1 MTERYLSKRLKM
13 VGYGRVSTDEEKQL
27 DSLQNQIE
35 FFTQFAESRNYQLI
49 HVYAD
54 EGISGKQLKKRD
66 EFMKMLSDAEIYQFD
81 VVVVKDVSRFARN
94 TVDLL
99 TSIRKLKGMGVNVLF
114 VNNNQQTMGESE
126 FVITL
131 LGAMAQEESANL
143 SKRVKFGK
151 AINAKKGR
159 VPREILGYDKVD
171 NYTLKVNEEGASLV
185 RRIYTMYL
193 SGDCG
198 MAHIATIL
206 RGEQIRTPK
215 GCAFTEGYIRRVLTN
230 PIYCGTLVNHKT
242 VTVDFINGKRV
253 ALAEDEQYF
262 HDRPE
267 LAIVSKEDYDAV
279 QRIREQRCMMQTANG
294 KDPRRRYSSRYL
306 FSGLVRCAQCGRTMI
321 RQNNKRPNGVVDSY
335 WRCPSGTGM
344 KHDDH
349 CENRVFIRDDE
360 LRSALSEMLDSIIS
374 DKQAF
379 AALLKSA
386 IETKANDTQRV
397 EEETTSIEQ
406 RRIRLLKQKE
416 KYVELC
422 VNEAITMDELK
433 QYTIKIIKQLEILEN
448 EARELEGKKNFSRR
462 IRDSINACLEEI
474 NKFLALDDIKNSDLK
489 RFLAQIEVGN
499 DRQVTFVFRTDDIM
513 NGDRL

>member
-1 MTERYLSKRLKM
+1 
-13 VGYGRVSTDEEKQL
+13 
-27 DSLQNQIE
+27 
-35 FFTQFAESRNYQLI
+35 
-49 HVYAD
+49 
-54 EGISGKQLKKRD
+54 
-66 EFMKMLSDAEIYQFD
+66 
-81 VVVVKDVSRFARN
+81 
-94 TVDLL
+94 
-99 TSIRKLKGMGVNVLF
+99 
-114 VNNNQQTMGESE
+114 
-126 FVITL
+126 
-131 LGAMAQEESANL
+131 
-143 SKRVKFGK
+143 
-151 AINAKKGR
+151 
-159 VPREILGYDKVD
+159 
-171 NYTLKVNEEGASLV
+171 
-185 RRIYTMYL
+185 
-193 SGDCG
+193 
-198 MAHIATIL
+198 
-206 RGEQIRTPK
+206 
-215 GCAFTEGYIRRVLTN
+215 
-230 PIYCGTLVNHKT
+230 
-242 VTVDFINGKRV
+242 
-253 ALAEDEQYF
+253 
-262 HDRPE
+262 
-267 LAIVSKEDYDAV
+267 
-279 QRIREQRCMMQTANG
+279 
-294 KDPRRRYSSRYL
+294 
-306 FSGLVRCAQCGRTMI
+306 MI

-335 WRCPSGTGM
+335 WRCPSGTRM

-379 AALLKSA
+379 AASLKSA
-386 IETKANDTQRV
+386 IEIKANDTQRV